1 MQGWSTV
8 RQQANGRARALD
20 RESGAGTLEVLGVVG
35 VAAVLVTGAI
45 VGISHYPEHIAAALC
60 QISQAIDGGSQSC
73 EAPTPTEPGAV
84 TVALDLVAWIA
95 LGSLGS
101 LGVLAASRSASESP
115 ETLGYRA

>member
-95 LGSLGS
+95 LGSLG
-101 LGVLAASRSASESP
+101 VLAASRSASESP